1 MIVSEEFNRALK
13 PRLKVKDGY
22 TADRQ
27 NPAARF
33 SNLRVPFG
41 RNGTAQLH
49 KVPPKWQRRR
59 TVPVTTTDRRST
71 LFFLRFMR
79 KRLIDKQT
87 EPAKAGIAARKR
99 SCKNQ
104 PNIGN
109 L

>member
-27 NPAARF
+27 SPAERF
-33 SNLRVPFG
+33 SNLRVSFG

-59 TVPVTTTDRRST
+59 TVPVNDYRPALHS
-71 LFFLRFMR
+71 LFL
-79 KRLIDKQT
+79 KRLMPHSSYYNSI
-87 EPAKAGIAARKR
+87 
-99 SCKNQ
+99 
-104 PNIGN
+104 
-109 L
+109 